1 MYVVLGASGHT
12 SHVVATNLLTRGQ
25 KVRVVGRNSLHL
37 QPLASKGAEPFIADV
52 CDATTLVKAF
62 EPADSA
68 YIMIPPNLTSKDPL
82 GYADRVSDAIFAAA
96 QKSGIKNIV
105 VLSSI
110 GAELASGTGPVVGL
124 HNLEQKLNQIAQAN
138 VLFLRAAYF
147 MENTLPQA
155 NAIRKMGNAAGPLS
169 PDLSIPMIATRDIGN
184 VASDVL
190 LHPTIHG
197 KQVRELHGQRDL
209 TYTEVAATVGE
220 AIGKPDLKYVQ
231 ITGDQFRDVLVQTGM
246 SLQVANLLREMTDAL
261 NSGKMH
267 PVEPRSPQNTT
278 PTAYETFVNGS
289 FVPAYEEQAAA

>member
-1 MYVVLGASGHT
+1 
-12 SHVVATNLLTRGQ
+12 
-25 KVRVVGRNSLHL
+25 
-37 QPLASKGAEPFIADV
+37 
-52 CDATTLVKAF
+52 
-62 EPADSA
+62 
-68 YIMIPPNLTSKDPL
+68 
-82 GYADRVSDAIFAAA
+82 
-96 QKSGIKNIV
+96 
-105 VLSSI
+105 
-110 GAELASGTGPVVGL
+110 
-124 HNLEQKLNQIAQAN
+124 
-138 VLFLRAAYF
+138 
-147 MENTLPQA
+147 
-155 NAIRKMGNAAGPLS
+155 
-169 PDLSIPMIATRDIGN
+169 MIATRDIGN

-246 SLQVANLLREMTDAL
+246 SLQVANLLREMTNAL

-267 PVEPRSPQNTT
+267 PLEPRTPQNTT

>member
-12 SHVVATNLLTRGQ
+12 GHVVATNLLTRGR

-52 CDATTLVKAF
+52 CDASALVKAF